1 MTSPADDLLRFAV
14 AREADVFLLRQFGR
28 EVAATVGLDPQDQI
42 RVATALSD
50 VGRELIAV
58 RPTTG
63 LVFRLRAEPEPALVI
78 AIGTVDVRGP
88 GWDTARR
95 LLDGFEVAGDGVD
108 LVKSLP
114 RGHARPTPAQTAHL
128 RDMLSLPA
136 ADVLEQLRAQNR
148 DLLETLESLEAKR
161 RDLVRLNDELEET
174 NQGVVALHKELS
186 EELEQT
192 NLGVVAF
199 YTELEEKS
207 NQLREAA
214 AARTR
219 FWSNISHELRSP
231 VNSII
236 GLTRLLVAPGGDPLT
251 EEQRRQ
257 IDLVNDA
264 GSTLLALVNELLDTA
279 KAESGSLRPKFAP
292 VDVPLVLAQLQGTS
306 RPMTR
311 SAEVELVF
319 DPVPGPLPLISDEV
333 MLQRVLR
340 NLLSN
345 ALKFTERGTVRLGVR
360 ADHADETVRFTV
372 ADTGIGIPPEEQSRI
387 FEEFYQVPGR
397 LQVGAGGTGLGLPYA
412 RRLARLLGGDIVLR
426 STAGEGTE
434 MTLWLPQSETDILN
448 ADTALVVEAD
458 DAVRARVVISLDGV
472 AHTVVQVKDGRE
484 ALERV
489 RAQRPDVV
497 VLAADVP
504 RVGGPEILAFL
515 RADDELRAVP
525 VVVVTGGVD
534 PDLERLVTGLSAV
547 LLNAAA
553 IAPSTLRRALRDA
566 VRLVRPEDPR

>member
-1 MTSPADDLLRFAV
+1 MTPEDLLRFTV
-14 AREADVFLLRQFGR
+14 AREADVFLLRQCGR

-50 VGRELIAV
+50 VGRELIAS
-58 RPTTG
+58 RPSTR
-63 LVFRLRAEPEPALVI
+63 LVFRLRSEPEPTLVI
-78 AIGTVDVRGP
+78 AIGTVDVAGP

-95 LLDGFEVAGDGVD
+95 LLDGFDVAGDHVD

-114 RGHARPTPAQTAHL
+114 LGHSRPTAAQAAHL

-148 DLLETLESLEAKR
+148 DLLETLESLEVKR

-207 NQLREAA
+207 NQLRDAA

-251 EEQRRQ
+251 DEQRRQ

-311 SAEVELVF
+311 SADVRLVF
-319 DPVPGPLPLISDEV
+319 DPAPPLSLISDEV

-345 ALKFTERGTVRLGVR
+345 ALKFTERGTVRLSVR
-360 ADHADETVRFTV
+360 TDEQDEAVHFTV
-372 ADTGIGIPPEEQSRI
+372 ADTGIGIPPEEQTRI

-397 LQVGAGGTGLGLPYA
+397 LQVGVAGTGLGLPYA

-434 MTLWLPQSETDILN
+434 MTLWLPRSETDVLN
-448 ADTALVVEAD
+448 TDTALVVEAD

-472 AHTVVQVKDGRE
+472 AHTVEQVKDGRE

-489 RAQRPDVV
+489 RVRRPDVV

-504 RVGGPEILAFL
+504 RVSGPEILSFL
-515 RADDELRAVP
+515 RSDDELRAVP
-525 VVVVTGGVD
+525 VVVVAGGAD

-547 LLNAAA
+547 LLNTAV

-566 VRLVRPEDPR
+566 VRLVRPEGAS